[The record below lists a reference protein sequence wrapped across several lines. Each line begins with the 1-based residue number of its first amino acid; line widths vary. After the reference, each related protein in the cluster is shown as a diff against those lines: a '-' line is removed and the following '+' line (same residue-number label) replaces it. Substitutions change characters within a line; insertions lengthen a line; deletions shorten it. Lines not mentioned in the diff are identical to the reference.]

1 LFLIVFLFYRYYLK
15 NVGNTETL
23 VGDELAAD
31 LIRESHVH
39 FLQLNA
45 VEVAVQLTLQDFSIF
60 RQIEAT
66 EYVDDLFNLN
76 SKYGTPMLSKFAE
89 VCFHTIII
97 FYKINHLLNCI
108 LI

>member
-1 LFLIVFLFYRYYLK
+1 MK
-15 NVGNTETL
+15 NVSNTETL

-66 EYVDDLFNLN
+66 EYVDDLFQLA
-76 SKYGTPMLSKFAE
+76 SRYGTPMLSKFAE
-89 VCFHTIII
+89 VRHLHHALNHFVL
-97 FYKINHLLNCI
+97 KIHQFI
-108 LI
+108 MF

>member
-1 LFLIVFLFYRYYLK
+1 MK
-15 NVGNTETL
+15 NVSNTETL

-31 LIRESHVH
+31 LIRESNVH

-66 EYVDDLFNLN
+66 EYVDDLFQLN
-76 SKYGTPMLSKFAE
+76 SRYGTPMLSKFAE
-89 VCFHTIII
+89 VCIKFIAFNI
-97 FYKINHLLNCI
+97 KL
-108 LI
+108 

>member
-1 LFLIVFLFYRYYLK
+1 MK

-66 EYVDDLFNLN
+66 EYVDDLFQLA
-76 SKYGTPMLSKFAE
+76 SRYGTPMLSKFAE
-89 VCFHTIII
+89 VRVIVQQIVYFKNISKYEVI
-97 FYKINHLLNCI
+97 CI
-108 LI
+108 